1 MFELNQLRCF
11 VAVATEMNF
20 RRAAQRLHMTQPPLS
35 RQIQL
40 LERVLGADLFDR
52 TGRNVRLTTVGRMFL
67 PEAQDLLT
75 RADQAMLSVL
85 RASNGEE
92 GQIRFGFIPAGALAL
107 MPQLLRYLSERIP
120 KAHLILNE
128 MLTIEQTDALASCRI
143 DLGVLGQSRG
153 DQRITMQPIVRAPFV
168 LAMHQN
174 YQLRHN
180 RVREL
185 KDLDDENFLMYS
197 PASGWDRH
205 GMLDSLFKSFGI
217 RPNHVQYAGQTHT
230 ILSMVNAGLG
240 VAMVPAF
247 AQAMGYRDLV
257 FQPLDIPPGIHAE
270 LCLGWRNDLDEPLVI
285 NIRDAILDRFRV
297 PD

>member
-40 LERVLGADLFDR
+40 LERVLGASLFDR
-52 TGRNVRLTTVGRMFL
+52 TGRNVRLTAVGRMFL

-75 RADQAMLSVL
+75 RADQAMLSAL
-85 RASNGEE
+85 RMGNGEE
-92 GQIRFGFIPAGALAL
+92 GQIRFGFIPAAALAL
-107 MPQLLRYLSERIP
+107 LPPLLGHLGEHVP
-120 KAHLILNE
+120 KARLILNE
-128 MLTIEQTDALASCRI
+128 MLTTEQIDALASCRI

-153 DQRITMQPIVRAPFV
+153 DRRITMQPIVRSPFV
-168 LAMHQN
+168 LVMHRH
-174 YQLRHN
+174 YQLHHGRI
-180 RVREL
+180 REL
-185 KDLDDENFLMYS
+185 KDLDGENFLMYS

-205 GMLDSLFKSFGI
+205 GMLDSLFNSFGI
-217 RPNHVQYAGQTHT
+217 RPNYVQYAGQTHT
-230 ILSMVNAGLG
+230 ILSMVNAGIG

-257 FQPLDIPPGIHAE
+257 FQPLDMPPGIHAE
-270 LCLGWRNDLDEPLVI
+270 LCLGWRNDLDEPLAI
-285 NIRDAILDRFRV
+285 NTRDAILDRFEV
-297 PD
+297 LN